1 MITGGTFNYNIK
13 HLIKYR
19 GQSVVVFEQ
28 IEISLVER
36 ELMFWNLR
44 MQTWKDTTEIILIYW
59 LYQAISLIS
68 VDL

>member
-13 HLIKYR
+13 HLIKYQ
-19 GQSVVVFEQ
+19 GQSVAVFEQ
-28 IEISLVER
+28 IEIPLVER

-44 MQTWKDTTEIILIYW
+44 VQTWKDTTEIILIYW